1 MRGRLCAV
9 RALCGAILVLS
20 GVLLIFLCLPA
31 RVILIALG
39 AALAAVGLILL
50 R

>member
-1 MRGRLCAV
+1 MGRACTG
-9 RALCGAILVLS
+9 RALCGVLLVL
-20 GVLLIFLCLPA
+20 GGMLIIFLCLPT

-39 AALAAVGLILL
+39 IALAAVGLILL

>member
-1 MRGRLCAV
+1 MGRQCTG
-9 RALCGAILVLS
+9 RALCGILLVL
-20 GVLLIFLCLPA
+20 GGMLIIFLCLPA

-39 AALAAVGLILL
+39 IVMAAVGLILL

>member
-1 MRGRLCAV
+1 MRGRLCRG

-20 GVLLIFLCLPA
+20 WVLLVFLCLPT

-39 AALAAVGLILL
+39 IALAAVGLILL

>member
-1 MRGRLCAV
+1 MGRLCTG
-9 RALCGAILVLS
+9 RALWGILLVLG
-20 GVLLIFLCLPA
+20 GVLIIFLCQPA

-39 AALAAVGLILL
+39 IVMAAVGLILL

>member
-1 MRGRLCAV
+1 MRGRLCTG

>member
-1 MRGRLCAV
+1 
-9 RALCGAILVLS
+9 VLS

>member
-1 MRGRLCAV
+1 MGRLCTG
-9 RALCGAILVLS
+9 RALWGILLVL
-20 GVLLIFLCLPA
+20 GRVLIIFLCLPA

-39 AALAAVGLILL
+39 IVMEAVGLILL

>member
-1 MRGRLCAV
+1 MGRLCTG
-9 RALCGAILVLS
+9 RALCGVLLVLG
-20 GVLLIFLCLPA
+20 GVLIVFLCLPT

-39 AALAAVGLILL
+39 VAMAAVGLILL